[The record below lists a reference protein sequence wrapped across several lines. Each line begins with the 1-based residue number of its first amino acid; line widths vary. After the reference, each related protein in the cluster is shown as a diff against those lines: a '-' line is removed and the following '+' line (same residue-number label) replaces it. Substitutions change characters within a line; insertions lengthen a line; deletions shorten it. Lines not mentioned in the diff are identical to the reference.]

1 MPKPQPAP
9 QKTNKMTLKP
19 KFDKVLVD
27 GSVFVAIEVSQIT
40 LQPFKDRESYPD
52 YFKR

>member
-1 MPKPQPAP
+1 MK
-9 QKTNKMTLKP
+9 LKP

-27 GSVFVAIEVSQIT
+27 GRVFVAVEVSQAA
-40 LQPFKDRESYPD
+40 LQPVKTKERESYPD